1 MEVETIKVD
10 VVMWAKN
17 GSRTLPLVLGRIE
30 KAIPK
35 KCVVNKIFVDD
46 KSVDNSVEI
55 AKRFGWEV
63 YENKEGFVRGGVK
76 EVLKHVTAPF
86 FVSVEQDVVLAENWW
101 KRISRYMHD
110 PRVAV
115 AQGIRINYPGSKALN
130 SLEKYILDR
139 FPEFHPKSR
148 ASLDN
153 NIFRTDVIRKIGIPE
168 KYPIYVDA
176 ALYEEVL
183 ESRYKWI
190 VDKSVISC
198 HLWKGSLSLL
208 LHRRKHM
215 SLRKLKHPLDETTL
229 LTLLKILM
237 FSPLRASQIMIK
249 KRCPAVAFVYPFMRL
264 MAIEM
269 YFERKKRG
277 LTLRT

>member
-1 MEVETIKVD
+1 MEAEPIKVD

-17 GSRTLPLVLGRIE
+17 GSRTLPLVLKRIE

-35 KCVVNKIFVDD
+35 KCIVSKIFVDD
-46 KSVDNSVEI
+46 KSVDNTVEI
-55 AKRFGWEV
+55 AKRFKWDV

-76 EVLKHVTAPF
+76 EALKHVTAPF

-101 KRISRYMHD
+101 KCISKYMHN
-110 PRVAV
+110 PEVAV
-115 AQGIRINYPGSKALN
+115 AQGIRVNYPGSKSLN
-130 SLEKYILDR
+130 CLEKYTLER
-139 FPEFHPKSR
+139 FPEFGPKSR

-153 NIFRTDVIRKIGIPE
+153 NIFRTAVIRKIGVPE

-183 ESRYKWI
+183 KAGYKWT
-190 VDKSVISC
+190 VDENVISH
-198 HLWKGSLSLL
+198 HLWKGTLSIL
-208 LHRRKHM
+208 LHRHKHM
-215 SLRKLKHPLDETTL
+215 SLRKLKHPLDDTTL

-237 FSPLRASQIMIK
+237 FSPLRASHVMIK
-249 KRCPAVAFVYPFMRL
+249 ERCPTIPFVYPFMRL

-269 YFERKKRG
+269 YFERKKRRP
-277 LTLRT
+277 TLGT